1 MQNFATT
8 APIAAVLTVPAG
20 RIHLAAAD
28 RADTTVEVAPADPGK
43 SRDVQLAE
51 QTTVTYA
58 DGVLR
63 VEAPEPGNRVFGPS
77 GSVAVTVH
85 LPAGSRVD
93 VTSNAAELRATGR
106 FGNVRVAGA
115 YRDIHLD
122 EAATLRLT
130 ATDGDVEVG
139 RVGGATEITT
149 ARGDIRLTEAVSGT
163 VVLRTQ
169 AGDITVGAAAG
180 VSATLDAGTGHGRIS
195 NALKNNG
202 NPELTIR
209 ATTSQGDIAAHS
221 L

>member
-20 RIHLAAAD
+20 RIHLTAAD
-28 RADTTVEVAPADPGK
+28 RADTTVEVTPANPGK

-63 VEAPEPGNRVFGPS
+63 VEAPESRNQFFGPS
-77 GSVAVTVH
+77 GSVAVTVR

-93 VTSNAAELRATGR
+93 VTSSAAELRATGR
-106 FGNVRVAGA
+106 FGDVTVEGA

-122 EAATLRLT
+122 
-130 ATDGDVEVG
+130 
-139 RVGGATEITT
+139 
-149 ARGDIRLTEAVSGT
+149 EAVSGT

-180 VSATLDAGTGHGRIS
+180 VSATLDAGTDHGRIS

-202 NPELTIR
+202 SPELTIR
-209 ATTSQGDIAAHS
+209 ATTSQGDIAARS